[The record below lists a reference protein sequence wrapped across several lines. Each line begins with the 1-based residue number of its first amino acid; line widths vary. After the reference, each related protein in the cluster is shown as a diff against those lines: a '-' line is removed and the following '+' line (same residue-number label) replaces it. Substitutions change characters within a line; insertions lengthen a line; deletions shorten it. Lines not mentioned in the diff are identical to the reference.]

1 MILLGVYFVLSILF
15 SFLCS
20 VWEAVLLS
28 ITPSYIASQPADS
41 QLSEDLKEFK
51 KDIDRPLS
59 AILTLN
65 TIAHTVG
72 AIMVGVQA
80 SKVFSDGFSIG
91 PINGEALVAGIMT
104 IAILILSEIIP
115 KTYGANSWRS
125 LVPFT
130 VRSLKFLLMVLA
142 PFVWL
147 SQLITKKL
155 KKDKE
160 MSVLSRADFHALTTA
175 GEQSGALKTAESLAI
190 RNLLR
195 LDQITVE
202 SIMTPRAVMF
212 SANGSS
218 SLKELYD
225 GDEAIRYSRIPVFD
239 DKREDII
246 GVLLK
251 DDLLKSLY
259 DGKGGELVKDHIGPV
274 IFVKQSDSLAALQA
288 MFMKGNNHLAV
299 VVDDF
304 GALLGL
310 VSMEDLFETI
320 LGLEILDETDEVAD
334 LQKHAREL
342 WEKRA
347 AKIGIKTT

>member
-1 MILLGVYFVLSILF
+1 MFLLGIYFILSILF

-41 QLSEDLKEFK
+41 QLSEDLRDFK

-91 PINGEALVAGIMT
+91 PLNGEALVAGLMT

-130 VRSLKFLLMVLA
+130 VSSLKFLLMILA
-142 PFVWL
+142 PFVWI

-195 LDQITVE
+195 LDQVTVK
-202 SIMTPRAVMF
+202 SIMTPRAVMY
-212 SANGSS
+212 SADSGV
-218 SLKELYD
+218 SLKELYSSD
-225 GDEAIRYSRIPVFD
+225 PSIRYSRIPVFD
-239 DKREDII
+239 EKREHII

-259 DGKGGELVKDHIGPV
+259 EGKGDELVKDHIGPV
-274 IFVKQSDSLAALQA
+274 VFVKQTDTLSTLQTV
-288 MFMKGNNHLAV
+288 FMKGNNHLAV

-320 LGLEILDETDEVAD
+320 LGLEIIDETDEVAD

-347 AKIGIKTT
+347 EKLGLKAN